1 MDNVLEGEIQVPY
14 KPCIAHFCLLT
25 PTNRVKKK
33 RKILVHLLC
42 AAVRADVRS
51 PGVECA
57 LTVARGGKK
66 NVPVALSRF
75 RLCGRGHHSSRWKNN
90 SGQIFKN

>member
-1 MDNVLEGEIQVPY
+1 MQCAEVERERGRGKALVDNVPEGEIQVPY

-66 NVPVALSRF
+66 TF
-75 RLCGRGHHSSRWKNN
+75 R
-90 SGQIFKN
+90 